1 VTYTYDLNS
10 RQTLVQDATGAYG
23 FTYDNM
29 NRLTQTT
36 TQYAFLTGQ
45 NFQNSYAYDAASN
58 RKTLTAPDGSTNAY
72 TYDALNR
79 LATLTNSLTGQFG
92 FGYDAL
98 SRRNSLTRPMGVNT
112 TYTYDPVSN
121 LLSVLHKLGTTILDG
136 ASYTYDPANNRKTRV
151 DKRLSTTLTY
161 GYDNIYELLSAKQ
174 GSTTKETYTYDLV
187 GNRLSS
193 LGVSPYS
200 YNPSNELTSIPS
212 ASYTYDN
219 NGNTLTKS
227 GGTTYGWDFENR
239 LVSAV
244 VPGTGT
250 VAFKYDPFGRRIQ
263 KSSASG
269 TTNYLYDGANSIE
282 EVDLTGNVVARYA
295 HSPGIDEPLAQV
307 ASGSTSYYHGYG
319 VGSITSLTAAT
330 GTIAATYTYDAFGGL
345 ITSTGSG
352 TNTLRYTGR
361 EFDPE
366 TGIYFFRARYFDPLV
381 GRFLSEDRIGND
393 EGSNLFIYVRN
404 RPVQFRDPTGLYT
417 LEGFDPQHAQLM
429 RDAIQSAIDTLQRKQ
444 KDCKDGS
451 AGSWGPKIIQALEA
465 GHFVYHAE
473 IPSRNVPGA
482 KDCADA
488 YPLNTKTI
496 NVSEAGF
503 GKGCCRLDSTLA
515 HEAMHKAQNSAD
527 EHSGGFG
534 PLDME
539 DKCFNCR

>member
-1 VTYTYDLNS
+1 MTYTYDLNS

-45 NFQNSYAYDAASN
+45 NFQNGYADDAASN
-58 RKTLTAPDGSTNAY
+58 RKMLTAPDGSTNAY

-174 GSTTKETYTYDLV
+174 GSTTKETYTYDAV

-200 YNPSNELTSIPS
+200 YNPSNELTATPS

-227 GGTTYGWDFENR
+227 GGTTYSWDFENR

-250 VAFKYDPFGRRIQ
+250 VAFKYDLFGRRVQ

-269 TTNYLYDGANSIE
+269 TTNYLYDGDGDNAIE
-282 EVDLTGNVVARYA
+282 ELDGSGNVLARYA
-295 HSPGIDEPLAQV
+295 QTLEMDELLSEYRSGLA
-307 ASGSTSYYHGYG
+307 SYYEQDGLSS
-319 VGSITSLTAAT
+319 VSSLSNSGGTLANTYVYDSFGKMTTFT
-330 GTIAATYTYDAFGGL
+330 GTL
-345 ITSTGSG
+345 
-352 TNTLRYTGR
+352 TNPFRYTARDYDMESGL
-361 EFDPE
+361 
-366 TGIYFFRARYFDPLV
+366 YYYRARYYDTSA
-381 GRFLSEDRIGND
+381 GRFLSEDPLGVRDQLNM
-393 EGSNLFIYVRN
+393 YVHVRN
-404 RPVQFRDPTGLYT
+404 NPTNFDDPFGLYQT
-417 LEGFDPQHAQLM
+417 KGFDPDQRALL
-429 RDAIQSAIDTLQRKQ
+429 DAAIAEALAKLREQ
-444 KDCKDGS
+444 CPNC
-451 AGSWGPKIIQALEA
+451 AGPDGPKIADAIERTT
-465 GHFVYHAE
+465 FVYK
-473 IPSRNVPGA
+473 PKL
-482 KDCADA
+482 KDCGETG
-488 YPLNTKTI
+488 PLTFWRLRHEVALGPNAFRGI
-496 NVSEAGF
+496 
-503 GKGCCRLDSTLA
+503 CCSLASTLT
-515 HEAMHKAQNSAD
+515 HEVVHSLTHGENKAYDIEQ
-527 EHSGGFG
+527 
-534 PLDME
+534 
-539 DKCFNCR
+539 KCFGCSDARKP